1 MLPLIKLLEYLDP
14 KSAVRACPECL
25 SDIPSGARKC
35 RFCGSTVPLGAQ
47 IKEAIRADET
57 GEVAKDLQ
65 DVIDNKV

>member
-14 KSAVRACPECL
+14 KSAVRPCPECL

-35 RFCGSTVPLGAQ
+35 KFCGSAVPLGVQ
-47 IKEAIRADET
+47 IKEAIKNDES

>member
-14 KSAVRACPECL
+14 KTAVRACPECL

-35 RFCGSTVPLGAQ
+35 KCCGSTVPLGVQ
-47 IKEAIRADET
+47 IKEAIKADES